1 MAHPT
6 DLTGHGGGR
15 SHADGA
21 AERGTGPSP
30 LGGLLGRVP
39 RLDRLRTGA
48 EADRPQAGAGF
59 AGGLDLL
66 TGCGRSRGRCSRSV
80 AGCGRPRECEA
91 SPNSSWRCSRR

>member
-48 EADRPQAGAGF
+48 EADRPQACAGF

-66 TGCGRSRGRCSRSV
+66 RGVFGRGQLGARVRLRLMLYTSV
-80 AGCGRPRECEA
+80 SVEG
-91 SPNSSWRCSRR
+91 